1 MRLNCVVVDDSTIQ
15 RLIITK
21 LVTNNLGLKL
31 LADFSN
37 AIEAKNFISN
47 NEVDLVLLDVE
58 MPDLNGFDLLDG
70 LKNKPKIIFISS
82 KAEYALKAFDYE
94 AADYLKKPIEIDRF
108 NIAIKKVVD
117 LSEMNKNSADETGD
131 FIYVKT
137 NLKKI
142 KVYLSKI
149 KWIEAFGDYLKVITE
164 EESMLVLSTM
174 KSFEN
179 ELPKN
184 QFVRVHKSYIVNI
197 NKIVKYD
204 SKSLEIGK
212 TKIPLSRNRKED
224 LRETIANSQ

>member
-15 RLIITK
+15 RLIVTK

-47 NEVDLVLLDVE
+47 NNVDLILLDVE

-117 LSEMNKNSADETGD
+117 ISEMNKNSIDETGD
-131 FIYVKT
+131 YIYVKT

-204 SKSLEIGK
+204 SKSLDIGK

-224 LRETIANSQ
+224 LREIIANSQ

>member
-70 LKNKPKIIFISS
+70 LKHKPKIIFISS

-94 AADYLKKPIEIDRF
+94 AADYLKKPIDIERF
-108 NIAIKKVVD
+108 NIAIKKVID
-117 LSEMNKNSADETGD
+117 LSEMNKNAIDDTGD

-142 KVYLSKI
+142 KVFLSKI

-179 ELPKN
+179 ELPKD

-224 LRETIANSQ
+224 LREIIANSQ

>member
-47 NEVDLVLLDVE
+47 NDVDLVLLDVE

-70 LKNKPKIIFISS
+70 LKHKPKIIFISS

-117 LSEMNKNSADETGD
+117 ISEMNKNSFDETGD
-131 FIYVKT
+131 YIYVKT

-184 QFVRVHKSYIVNI
+184 QFIRVHKSYIVNI

-204 SKSLEIGK
+204 SKSLDIGK

-224 LRETIANSQ
+224 LREIIANSQ

>member
-21 LVTNNLGLKL
+21 LVTNNLSLKL

-47 NEVDLVLLDVE
+47 NDVDLVLLDVE

-70 LKNKPKIIFISS
+70 LKHKPKIIFISS

-94 AADYLKKPIEIDRF
+94 ASDYLKKPIEIDRF

-117 LSEMNKNSADETGD
+117 ISEMNKNSIDETGD
-131 FIYVKT
+131 YIYVKT

-204 SKSLEIGK
+204 SKSLDIGK

-224 LRETIANSQ
+224 LREIIANSQ

>member
-47 NEVDLVLLDVE
+47 NDVDLVLLDVE

-117 LSEMNKNSADETGD
+117 LSEMNKNSVDETGD